1 LNFIKRTSPFVCEL
15 IRTGID
21 SLKSAQLSHV
31 FMIQVSIKKQLYI
44 LKMYEPSYSFEQM
57 TNVEQ
62 LPRQGQVDWHPW
74 RIIFPI
80 ISEGAKKKSVLTL
93 YPLTLE

>member
-1 LNFIKRTSPFVCEL
+1 
-15 IRTGID
+15 
-21 SLKSAQLSHV
+21 
-31 FMIQVSIKKQLYI
+31 MIQVSIKKQLYI
-44 LKMYEPSYSFEQM
+44 LKMYEPGYSFEQM

-80 ISEGAKKKSVLTL
+80 ISEGAKKKNVFSLSTPSRL
-93 YPLTLE
+93 SESPTQGHH